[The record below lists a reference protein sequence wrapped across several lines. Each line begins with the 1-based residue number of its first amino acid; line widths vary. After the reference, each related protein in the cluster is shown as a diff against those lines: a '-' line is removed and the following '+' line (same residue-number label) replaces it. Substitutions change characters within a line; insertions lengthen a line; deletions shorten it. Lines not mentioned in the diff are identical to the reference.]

1 MIDWLRESSTD
12 RAIDRDGYALGVAE
26 VRPKCRL
33 HFFRAWGRM
42 IMGDPS
48 AEVLARL
55 RALTDQERLKAFERI
70 IRKDCHG
77 LTGDGTSCLDHRR
90 PGRI

>member
-1 MIDWLRESSTD
+1 
-12 RAIDRDGYALGVAE
+12 
-26 VRPKCRL
+26 
-33 HFFRAWGRM
+33 M

-55 RALTDQERLKAFERI
+55 RALTYQERLKAFEHI